1 MINLVVMSE
10 TLSHSIFTISIT
22 EYLVHRNTLHTTYYD
37 HWPHLPASSITN
49 IGITYDRLLLMLYL
63 TAIISQS
70 SAVRLLLL
78 LSLILLIL
86 LRDEGRI
93 LRIVIG
99 ADIPTNIEI
108 CEELV
113 ESSDAIK
120 FQSSLAL
127 KLSSYVMLGLLF
139 DEIFKKIAFLL
150 GSRARPLHQ

>member
-1 MINLVVMSE
+1 MIIDPTCL
-10 TLSHSIFTISIT
+10 LLLLLI
-22 EYLVHRNTLHTTYYD
+22 YL
-37 HWPHLPASSITN
+37 
-49 IGITYDRLLLMLYL
+49 GITYDRLMLMLYL

-139 DEIFKKIAFLL
+139 DEIFKKIAFLFGL
-150 GSRARPLHQ
+150 QSQTLTSIEFML

>member
-1 MINLVVMSE
+1 MIIDPTCL
-10 TLSHSIFTISIT
+10 LLLLLI
-22 EYLVHRNTLHTTYYD
+22 YL
-37 HWPHLPASSITN
+37 
-49 IGITYDRLLLMLYL
+49 GITYDRLLLYL

-120 FQSSLAL
+120 FQSSLAR
-127 KLSSYVMLGLLF
+127 KNSQAM
-139 DEIFKKIAFLL
+139 
-150 GSRARPLHQ
+150 

>member
-1 MINLVVMSE
+1 MFQNGSNLVESFLNIIRSYAE
-10 TLSHSIFTISIT
+10 TPGIF
-22 EYLVHRNTLHTTYYD
+22 D
-37 HWPHLPASSITN
+37 FKK
-49 IGITYDRLLLMLYL
+49 D
-63 TAIISQS
+63 Q
-70 SAVRLLLL
+70 

-139 DEIFKKIAFLL
+139 DEIFKKIAFLFGL
-150 GSRARPLHQ
+150 QSQTLTSIEFRL

>member
-1 MINLVVMSE
+1 M
-10 TLSHSIFTISIT
+10 
-22 EYLVHRNTLHTTYYD
+22 
-37 HWPHLPASSITN
+37 PASSITN
-49 IGITYDRLLLMLYL
+49 IGITYDRLLLYL

-139 DEIFKKIAFLL
+139 DEIFKKIAFLFGL
-150 GSRARPLHQ
+150 QSQTLTSIEFRLWP